1 MMQNMTAGHVTMIIF
16 YRKYLILEVRKIQSW
31 TKLFDFHF
39 FPFIK
44 SNCWRGSFHKSHQYH
59 VVY

>member
-39 FPFIK
+39 KLPF
-44 SNCWRGSFHKSHQYH
+44 H
-59 VVY
+59 